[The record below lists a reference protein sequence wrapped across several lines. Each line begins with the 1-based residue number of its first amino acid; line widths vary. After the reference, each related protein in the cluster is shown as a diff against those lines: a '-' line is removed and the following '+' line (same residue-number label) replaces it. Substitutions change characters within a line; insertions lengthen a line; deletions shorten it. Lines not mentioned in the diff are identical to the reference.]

1 MQEVFAV
8 QSTLA
13 NAFNSRVTDGVV
25 RLGLNYKFDRDD
37 PVAVKY

>member
-25 RLGLNYKFDRDD
+25 RLGLNYNSIATTRSR
-37 PVAVKY
+37 